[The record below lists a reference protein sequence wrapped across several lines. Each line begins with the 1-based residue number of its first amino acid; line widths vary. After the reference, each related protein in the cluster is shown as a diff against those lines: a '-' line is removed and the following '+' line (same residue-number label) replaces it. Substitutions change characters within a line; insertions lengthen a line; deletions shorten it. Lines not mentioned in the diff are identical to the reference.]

1 VTTRRSRIRRD
12 AMASRRDDAKGGVA
26 TSAALVAGSLARLIR
41 FAAGIVA
48 AIIVAGI
55 LLIVLEAN
63 PANDIVSA
71 VHDAAQALVG
81 PFDGMFE
88 LDDPK
93 AAVAVNW
100 GIAAVVYL
108 IIGAVIA
115 RIIASIGVAGLRR
128 DRRVID

>member
-1 VTTRRSRIRRD
+1 MTRRSRIRRD
-12 AMASRRDDAKGGVA
+12 VMTPRRDEGEGRVA

-41 FAAGIVA
+41 LAAGTVA

-71 VHDAAQALVG
+71 VHDAAQAMVG

-100 GIAAVVYL
+100 GIAALVYL